1 MSFRVNDDD
10 TISVMCDVCGGM
22 LKESDGTLETYK
34 AQRDAVFPDR
44 ESATDALWAA
54 GWEDNEIR
62 PSWDHPDDPVIV
74 THECDHCIEDD
85 RDHEL
90 GY

>member
-22 LKESDGTLETYK
+22 LKESDGTLKTYK

-74 THECDHCIEDD
+74 THECDGCKKDD
-85 RDHEL
+85 LDHQF

>member
-74 THECDHCIEDD
+74 THECDDCKKDD
-85 RDHEL
+85 LDHQF

>member
-1 MSFRVNDDD
+1 MSFKINDDD

-62 PSWDHPDDPVIV
+62 SSWDHPDDPVIV

>member
-1 MSFRVNDDD
+1 MSFKVNDDG
-10 TISVMCDVCGGM
+10 TVSVMCDVCGGM

-44 ESATDALWAA
+44 EAATDALWDA

-62 PSWDHPDDPVIV
+62 PSWERSDDPVIV
-74 THECDHCIEDD
+74 THECDDCKQDD
-85 RDHEL
+85 LNHQF

>member
-1 MSFRVNDDD
+1 MSFKINDDD

-44 ESATDALWAA
+44 ESATALC
-54 GWEDNEIR
+54 GL
-62 PSWDHPDDPVIV
+62 PVGRTTRFALHGI
-74 THECDHCIEDD
+74 IPMIP
-85 RDHEL
+85 
-90 GY
+90 

>member
-1 MSFRVNDDD
+1 MSFMVNDDD

-34 AQRDAVFPDR
+34 AQRDAVFSDR

-74 THECDHCIEDD
+74 THECDGCKKDD
-85 RDHEL
+85 LDHQF